1 MLSWSGR
8 NTLSA
13 FVLSFTQAVLV
24 PTGVVVVVDE
34 GDGELPHA
42 ARRRAPAASAARVAP
57 ARPPAPCRRF
67 DRRFDATGCSVIDH
81 RLYCQPRLSIE
92 RSGTEMSAKDPA
104 QADGGADQHALGA
117 ALRRAWVGYRVRLDA
132 EMAAAGFADSGLP
145 DGRILHICAARG
157 GVTISDVGRELGIT
171 RQGASKAVA
180 RLHERG
186 YIELHPSPEDGRE
199 KVARLTRRAEAYR
212 AAQRRAN
219 RNI

>member
-1 MLSWSGR
+1 
-8 NTLSA
+8 
-13 FVLSFTQAVLV
+13 
-24 PTGVVVVVDE
+24 
-34 GDGELPHA
+34 
-42 ARRRAPAASAARVAP
+42 
-57 ARPPAPCRRF
+57 
-67 DRRFDATGCSVIDH
+67 
-81 RLYCQPRLSIE
+81 
-92 RSGTEMSAKDPA
+92 MSAKDPA

-219 RNI
+219 RNITRALRAEVGEDAIDALYRLLTALGTEDAPRLREYLRTAATRE